1 MTLAR
6 KRLRDAAKTALRAI
20 PGLTVDGPRAFLQNL
35 DRLPSAGVLTTEEG
49 RSRLDKAGTVSRRI
63 DLAVRLRASG
73 DDVDDR
79 LDALAE
85 QVEAA
90 LMADATLQEIT
101 GDDVPFEAVAAS
113 FVLTETAGDA
123 PVAQLTLMFVA
134 EVLE

>member
-1 MTLAR
+1 M
-6 KRLRDAAKTALRAI
+6 
-20 PGLTVDGPRAFLQNL
+20 
-35 DRLPSAGVLTTEEG
+35 
-49 RSRLDKAGTVSRRI
+49 SRRI

-73 DDVDDR
+73 DDVDDT

-101 GDDVPFEAVAAS
+101 GDDVPFEALAAS
-113 FVLTETAGDA
+113 FALTETAGDA